1 MENEKRLT
9 LIEHLEELRK
19 RIITCLVVVSF
30 TSSVSY
36 LKAKEILNLL
46 VRPLGKAVFISPI
59 EIFIVYIK
67 IAFFCGIVLASP
79 VIFFEIWQF
88 VGIALT
94 AKERRYIFL
103 IIPASLLLFF
113 LGGLF
118 AYFVIIPFG
127 IKFLLSF
134 SSEQI
139 IPLISINKY
148 INFIAILILACGVV
162 FELPLVIL
170 FLNNIG
176 VVSPKILRKNYRFVV
191 VLMLIIAAVI
201 TPTPDVFTQLLVSIP
216 MLLLYEASIWLAHLS
231 NILRKK
237 A

>member
-19 RIITCLVVVSF
+19 RIITCLVAVSF
-30 TSSVSY
+30 TSLISY
-36 LKAKEILNLL
+36 LKVKEILNFL
-46 VRPLGKAVFISPI
+46 VNPLGKAIFISPV

-67 IAFFCGIVLASP
+67 IAFFCGIILASP

-88 VGIALT
+88 VGVALT
-94 AKERRYIFL
+94 VKERRYIFF

-162 FELPLVIL
+162 FELPLIVL

-191 VLMLIIAAVI
+191 VSMLIVAAII
-201 TPTPDVFTQLLVSIP
+201 TPTPDVFTQLLVSVP
-216 MLLLYEASIWLAHLS
+216 MLLLYEVSIWLAYIS